1 MVNKSKLIKELKD
14 IWSIELDTIELKK
27 LNSKQIQAL
36 IDYKK
41 DGCKD
46 WKSVEEKLNKL
57 KDD

>member
-27 LNSKQIQAL
+27 LNSKQIRAL
-36 IDYKK
+36 IDYKN

-46 WKSVEEKLNKL
+46 WKAVEEKIKKL
-57 KDD
+57 KDK